1 MRKFVIAMLLAGGR
15 GTRLSVLT
23 KGVAKPAVPFGGKY
37 RIIDF
42 ALSNCTN
49 SRINTVGVLTQ
60 YEPHELNSYIGKGS
74 SWDLDRRDAGG
85 VTVLS
90 PYTADEKMKWFHGT
104 AGAIYQHMNYIHKYS
119 PEHVLILSGDHI
131 YKMDYSKMLKEH
143 IEKNADV
150 TISVIE
156 VPWEDAGRYGIMQ
169 TDEEGRIVAFKEK
182 PAKPESNLASMGIY
196 IFKTSVLQAYLE
208 ADDQD
213 EKSSH
218 DFGKD
223 IIPTLISDGKNVFSY
238 AFQGYWKDVGTV
250 SSLWEANMDLVN
262 PENTLHLDDKNWPI
276 YSRNYQLPPQY
287 ISEEASVKNS
297 LVNEGCVIE
306 GDLEETVVFQ
316 DVYIHPG
323 SYLKQCVV
331 MPGVII
337 EKNVHLEGVIIPP
350 RTHVHKGTQYIPEH
364 LGEILFEQELMT
376 K

>member
-1 MRKFVIAMLLAGGR
+1 MFMSKFVIAMLLAGGR

-74 SWDLDRRDAGG
+74 SWDLDRRGSGG

-90 PYTADEKMKWFHGT
+90 PYTEDEKMKWFQGT
-104 AGAIYQHMNYIHKYS
+104 AGAIYQHMNYIYKYN

-143 IEKNADV
+143 VDKNADI

-156 VPWEDAGRYGIMQ
+156 VPREDANRYGIMQ
-169 TDEEGRIVAFKEK
+169 TDAEGRIVAFEEK
-182 PAKPESNLASMGIY
+182 PKQPESNLASMGIY
-196 IFKTSVLQAYLE
+196 IFKTSVLKEYLE
-208 ADDQD
+208 YDDVH
-213 EKSSH
+213 ENSTH

-223 IIPTLISDGKNVFSY
+223 IIPALIADGRNVFAY
-238 AFQGYWKDVGTV
+238 GFQGYWKDVGTV

-262 PENTLHLDDKNWPI
+262 PKNTLHLDDKNWPI

-287 ISEEASVKNS
+287 ISKNASVINS
-297 LVNEGCVIE
+297 LVNEGCIIE
-306 GDLEETVVFQ
+306 GNLDESIVFQ
-316 DVYIHPG
+316 DVHIHYG
-323 SYLKQCVV
+323 ACLKKCVV
-331 MPGVII
+331 MPGVVV
-337 EKNVHLEGVIIPP
+337 EKNVCLEGVIIPP
-350 RTHVHKGTQYIPEH
+350 KMRVHEGTQYASEVM
-364 LGEILFEQELMT
+364 GEILFAQ
-376 K
+376 